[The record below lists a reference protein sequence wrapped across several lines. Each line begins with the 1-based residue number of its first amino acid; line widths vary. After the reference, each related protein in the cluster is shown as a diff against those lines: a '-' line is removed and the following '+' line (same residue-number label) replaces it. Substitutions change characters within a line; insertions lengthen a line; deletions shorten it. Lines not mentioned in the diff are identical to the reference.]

1 MGKLLNDIER
11 FVTDE
16 SNAVGKDEK
25 PLNSHPKSG
34 DYSPSFG
41 KHKTN
46 CQLADDLLKAHAEDQ
61 ERSTGGD
68 KD

>member
-1 MGKLLNDIER
+1 MSSRSSIRK
-11 FVTDE
+11 F
-16 SNAVGKDEK
+16 S
-25 PLNSHPKSG
+25 SSSKSG

-46 CQLADDLLKAHAEDQ
+46 CQLADDLLKAHADDQ